1 MQSVFK
7 IGDRLYY
14 VYDGYI
20 RRFGHLRNLRK
31 KKEKERPTKIFD
43 SFCVSKLIFDFFF
56 ALIYYIN
63 KWGIPNRPQVLQA
76 KRLITFFSRLRFS
89 CLLECCNR
97 VAAMLALVAL

>member
-43 SFCVSKLIFDFFF
+43 SFCVSKLIFDFVFCVNI
-56 ALIYYIN
+56 LYKQMGN
-63 KWGIPNRPQVLQA
+63 P
-76 KRLITFFSRLRFS
+76 
-89 CLLECCNR
+89 
-97 VAAMLALVAL
+97 